1 MADTPPDLDD
11 FTGEH
16 GPLRWGRY
24 ELSRVLGQ
32 GGTARVFAAELIGP
46 AGFRKP
52 VALKV
57 LRPHR
62 RDQAEMLLREA
73 RLVARLHHPHIAQ
86 VYDVGEEN
94 GRSFVAM
101 ELIEGASLR
110 QLLRRHRSLPPG
122 PALDILQQVCQALD
136 HAHQQATQGD
146 GVGIVHRDVKP
157 GNVLV
162 DGWGRVKLVDFG
174 IATAMSGAGDT
185 DGPGWGTPGYA
196 APEQWE
202 RQPQDHRVDLFALGV
217 IGIELLLGRRPWR
230 VAEHREVLSELD
242 DAASALQGW
251 GIWEEL
257 EAILPGMAELAAGC
271 LARDP
276 AGRPTTA
283 GAVRERLRTL
293 SRGLP
298 HEPTVEGLVR
308 AGRPATG
315 AEALQ
320 GGSHTLA
327 DDPFAPMGGGTLL
340 SEPAEGGTPIPEVD
354 VLVGREGALAAL
366 RAWATG
372 GRRMLTVTGLGGIGK
387 TWLAA
392 AFADERAEAGDE
404 VLFCDLSEALDA
416 PGLCQEV
423 GGALGVARIG
433 DATAEGIEGLG
444 IALAERGPALLVLD
458 SFDGLVGTGKD
469 VLERWRATAPSL
481 RVLVTSRQRLRA
493 EDEAVLELGPLDPES
508 AVALFEARATPPG
521 DAPWTEADRTSIRQL
536 TRNLEG
542 IPLAIR
548 LAAGRAADLPPA
560 RLASVLSNR
569 FLRMRAAME
578 GVPDRQQTLR
588 ATLAWSWERL
598 SPWERAALAQLSV
611 FRGSFSVPAAEAVVD
626 LSAWAEAPWVPLV
639 IQALL
644 ERSLLRVV
652 GDGADSGAPRFG
664 MFATVRAFAA
674 EHLARATPGEAEPAG
689 RPTAGRA
696 ALRAAEIRHGRYFAR
711 VGTEETL
718 QSLHRPGGLRRLRV
732 LLMEREELIAAAE
745 RAVTRHDPEIAGNA
759 ALASLRALV
768 ERGPVDAGLSLIGRV
783 LGLKGVRPR
792 LRARLLLARAGALRT
807 AGSPGA
813 AAEDYGEAITLAQD
827 TGLESVEAEAL
838 AGAGALHLAAGR
850 LRSAR
855 HNLQAALGRFEE
867 LGDGWG
873 AARARSALAWVH
885 RDQERPDR
893 AHPLLERALADLR
906 AHGDHLSAADAIVRA
921 AWLDVDRGAAA
932 EARTRFLQALAILRN
947 AGRRAS
953 EAGALTGLAAACG
966 DLGRVPEGRRLCEQ
980 AVAVARQ
987 VGDRPREAQALLALG
1002 VLEQRVDR
1010 LREARAA
1017 LDAARRIGKD
1027 RDLPVETAQ
1036 ATSLLGQLI
1045 LVGGDPTGA
1054 EPLLV
1059 AALAAAR
1066 RMEMPA
1072 LEAEVSSALGL
1083 CLARLGRSGA
1093 ARAYLRRAESIFR
1106 EGDRAGALALHLA
1119 GLAEVESL
1127 RGDRPAAEAALREA
1141 RAVCKR
1147 LPTGLAH
1154 EVARRT
1160 TPAVQPHG

>member
-1 MADTPPDLDD
+1 
-11 FTGEH
+11 
-16 GPLRWGRY
+16 
-24 ELSRVLGQ
+24 
-32 GGTARVFAAELIGP
+32 VFAADLIGP

-73 RLVARLHHPHIAQ
+73 RLVARLQHPHIAQ
-86 VYDVGEEN
+86 VYDVGEED
-94 GRSFVAM
+94 GRAFVAM

-110 QLLRRHRSLPPG
+110 QLLHRHRSIPPWA
-122 PALDILQQVCQALD
+122 ALDILRQVCEALD
-136 HAHQQATQGD
+136 HAHQQAPSAD

-162 DGWGRVKLVDFG
+162 NGWGQVKLVDFG
-174 IATAMSGAGDT
+174 IATALSGGGED

-230 VAEHREVLSELD
+230 VAEHREVLTELD
-242 DAASALQGW
+242 DAAGALRGW
-251 GIWEEL
+251 GVWDEL
-257 EAILPGMAELAAGC
+257 EAVLPGMAEVVAGC
-271 LARDP
+271 LMRDP
-276 AGRPTTA
+276 AGRPATA
-283 GAVRERLRTL
+283 GDLRGQL
-293 SRGLP
+293 RALARGLP
-298 HEPTVEGLVR
+298 TEPAVEDLVR
-308 AGRPATG
+308 APRGHAG
-315 AEALQ
+315 DEALPA
-320 GGSHTLA
+320 GAHTLA
-327 DDPFAPMGGGTLL
+327 EDPFAPMVGGTLL
-340 SEPAEGGTPIPEVD
+340 SEPAEGTAAIPEVD
-354 VLVGREGALAAL
+354 VLVGREGALSAL
-366 RAWATG
+366 RAWAAG
-372 GRRMLTVTGLGGIGK
+372 GRRLLTVTGLGGIGK

-392 AFADERAEAGDE
+392 AFADEQAEAGAE
-404 VLFCDLSEALDA
+404 VLFCDLSEATDA
-416 PGLCQEV
+416 EGLCQEV
-423 GGALGVARIG
+423 GGALGMARVG
-433 DATAEGIEGLG
+433 DATAEAIEGLG
-444 IALAERGPALLVLD
+444 AALEDRGPALLVLD
-458 SFDGLVGTGKD
+458 SFDGLVGSGAA
-469 VLERWRATAPSL
+469 VLDRWRAAAPEL

-493 EDEAVLELGPLDPES
+493 EDEAVLELGPLDPRSGME
-508 AVALFEARATPPG
+508 LFEARAKPAGGGAWSEP
-521 DAPWTEADRTSIRQL
+521 DRAAIRQL
-536 TRNLEG
+536 IDNLEG

-560 RLASVLSNR
+560 RLATVLSNR
-569 FLRMRAAME
+569 FLRMRAATE

-588 ATLAWSWERL
+588 ATVAWSWERL
-598 SPWERAALAQLSV
+598 TPWERAALAQLSV

-626 LSAWAEAPWVPLV
+626 VSAWTEAPWVPLV
-639 IQALL
+639 IQSLL

-674 EHLARATPGEAEPAG
+674 EHLARAAPGEEEAPG

-696 ALRAAEIRHGRYFAR
+696 ALRAAEVRHGRFFAR
-711 VGTEETL
+711 VGSEETL

-732 LLMEREELIAAAE
+732 LLLERDELIAAAE
-745 RAVTRHDPEIAGNA
+745 RAVVRGDPEVAGNA
-759 ALASLRALV
+759 AMAALRALV
-768 ERGPVDAGLSLIGRV
+768 ERGPVDAGLALIGRV
-783 LGLKGVRPR
+783 LAMKGVRPR

-807 AGSPGA
+807 AGSPHA
-813 AAEDYGEAITLAQD
+813 AAEDYGEAISVAQD

-873 AARARSALAWVH
+873 AARARSSLAWVH

-893 AHPLLERALADLR
+893 AWPLLERALADLR
-906 AHGDHLSAADAIVRA
+906 THGDHLSAADAIVRA
-921 AWLDVDRGAAA
+921 AWLDVDRGAAQ
-932 EARTRFLQALAILRN
+932 EARTRFLRALAILRN
-947 AGRRAS
+947 AGRRGS

-966 DLGRVPEGRRLCEQ
+966 DLGRVPEGRRLSEQ
-980 AVAVARQ
+980 AVGLARQ
-987 VGDRPREAQALLALG
+987 VGDRPREAHALLALG
-1002 VLEQRVDR
+1002 GLEQRADR

-1017 LDAARRIGKD
+1017 LDAARRIGQD
-1027 RDLPVETAQ
+1027 HDLPVETAQ
-1036 ATSLLGQLI
+1036 ATSMLGQLV
-1045 LVGGDPTGA
+1045 LHGGDPTGA

-1059 AALAAAR
+1059 TALAAAR

-1072 LEAEVSSALGL
+1072 LEAEASSALGL

-1119 GLAEVESL
+1119 ALAEVETL
-1127 RGDRPAAEAALREA
+1127 RGDRAAAQAALREA
-1141 RAVCKR
+1141 RAVSRR
-1147 LPTGLAH
+1147 LPEGLATAV
-1154 EVARRT
+1154 EQRIERAAPRAR
-1160 TPAVQPHG
+1160 